1 MMTNNKVLIT
11 VFTPLYNR
19 AKSIYKVYES
29 LCQQSCYDFEW
40 LVINDGSTDN
50 SDIIMNEILK
60 NHNSSFPIS
69 YFYQENKGLTRT
81 INKALELAKGILL
94 FRLDSDDYALSDAIQ
109 NISDCYSLIIDDNSL
124 CSITFLSQRCN
135 GQVNGIH
142 PFSEITRSNFAEY
155 RDKYRA
161 KGDRAEVMKIDV
173 YKNFKYPEIPGEKFC
188 PEGVVWNRLAMQYD
202 TLYIPK
208 AIYVKGDYDDSI
220 TANVYQYLRRNA
232 KGVTLYY
239 KEIVINSH
247 FTFRYRFINA
257 IKFYRYAFYAK
268 VPLFKEIPICMTVAF
283 PIALIVIARDYFKR
297 I

>member
-1 MMTNNKVLIT
+1 MTNNKVLIT

-142 PFSEITRSNFAEY
+142 PFKEITRSNFAEY

-173 YKNFKYPEIPGEKFC
+173 YKNFKYPEISGEKFC

-283 PIALIVIARDYFKR
+283 PIALIVIAKDYFKR

>member
-50 SDIIMNEILK
+50 SDIIMNEILQ

-142 PFSEITRSNFAEY
+142 PFNEITRSNFAEY

-173 YKNFKYPEIPGEKFC
+173 YKNFKYPEISGEKFC

-283 PIALIVIARDYFKR
+283 PIALMVIAKDYFKR

>member
-1 MMTNNKVLIT
+1 MTNNKVLIT

-50 SDIIMNEILK
+50 SDIIMNEILQ

-173 YKNFKYPEIPGEKFC
+173 YKNFKYPEIFGEKFC

-220 TANVYQYLRRNA
+220 TANVYQCLRRNA